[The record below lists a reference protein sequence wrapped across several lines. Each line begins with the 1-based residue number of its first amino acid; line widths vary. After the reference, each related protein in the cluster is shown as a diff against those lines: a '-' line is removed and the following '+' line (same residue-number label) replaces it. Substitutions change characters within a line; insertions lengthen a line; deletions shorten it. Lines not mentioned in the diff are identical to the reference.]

1 MIVEFRCDRERA
13 RQWMVDTTLPLEN
26 QDIGIQIAWAETA
39 TPSPA
44 GLDALFELER
54 MVLRKGKSS
63 GADRLKTIPEPRRL
77 GEPDVVVDFTTN
89 YVVVGNLAQAAILSA
104 TGFVLGPFVYYGHEK
119 AWDYFGGQ
127 ADQVLD
133 AERRLL
139 PTPG

>member
-77 GEPDVVVDFTTN
+77 GEPDVVVDLTASGRDPGAQP
-89 YVVVGNLAQAAILSA
+89 GNFPNVQPGGLPAGSNIEYANRNILADAIS
-104 TGFVLGPFVYYGHEK
+104 GRQK
-119 AWDYFGGQ
+119 M
-127 ADQVLD
+127 
-133 AERRLL
+133 
-139 PTPG
+139 